1 MNALERAQ
9 ELTAAEPAVA
19 RPIDLGFGRLPRAA
33 QFYVVIVIA
42 VGALSFAAFFP
53 RTYPQPLLFVAL
65 LLWACLTS
73 TWKVNLPIP
82 LASGSTL
89 SVSYAANLMALLLLG
104 AEQAMLVAVA
114 GAWTQCTYRVKQR
127 YPTYRTVFSIAAEA
141 CTIAST
147 GLAYEWLGGSKLPL
161 DLSSLAKPLVGAI
174 STYFV
179 VNTMLVAGAIAFST
193 RQRVL
198 KVWGDEF
205 LWSGVTFM
213 VAGGAGALA
222 AFVIERGEHWKAILL
237 IAPVYLTYR
246 TYELFVGRLEDQKQ
260 HVAEISRLHQ
270 KTVEALT
277 QARQA
282 ETALAAEKERL
293 GTTLADMTRLEQAR
307 VHLLEREQSARAS
320 AEQANRLKDQFLA
333 VVSHELRTPLTS
345 MLGWADMLRRGQIA
359 DDKRARA
366 YETIFN
372 SAKRQSQL
380 IDDLL
385 DVSRIMSGR
394 LRLERT
400 PVVLNDVLRS
410 ALQVVQPIAD
420 AKQVNLIVSAA
431 TEIQPLYGDASRL
444 QQVAW
449 NLLSNA
455 ISFTP
460 PQGSV
465 RVQLRH
471 VNGAAEMTVIDTG
484 QGIPPDFLPSV
495 FEPFRQADATTTRPH
510 GGLGLGLSIVK
521 HLVEAHGGT
530 VSAHSAGEGC
540 GATFTVRLPIR
551 AAGPVTT
558 PSEPAHEFAIENDWA
573 LEQGTLLEGMHVL
586 IVDDDDATRQVVAA
600 QLESHRAKTSS
611 AASAAQAFDMLQH
624 EHFDVLL
631 ADIAMPG
638 EDGYALIKKVRA
650 SAGSTAA
657 SIPAAALTA
666 FARDE
671 DRQQALRAGFQL
683 HLAKPIDARS
693 LIAAVAT
700 LGRPNPR
707 AFA

>member
-1 MNALERAQ
+1 MNAGEPQQ
-9 ELTAAEPAVA
+9 ELTAAEPAVSPPA
-19 RPIDLGFGRLPRAA
+19 ADLGWGRLPRAA
-33 QFYVVIVIA
+33 QFYVAIVIA
-42 VGALSFAAFFP
+42 MGVLSFVSFFP
-53 RTYPQPLLFVAL
+53 RTFPQPLLFIAL

-104 AEQAMLVAVA
+104 AEQAMLIAVA
-114 GAWTQCTYRVKQR
+114 GAWTQCTYKVKQR
-127 YPTYRTVFSIAAEA
+127 YPTYRTVFSMAGEA
-141 CTIAST
+141 CTIAAT
-147 GLAYEWLGGSKLPL
+147 GLAYVWLGGSALPIE
-161 DLSSLAKPLVGAI
+161 LSTLAKPLVGAI
-174 STYFV
+174 SIYFV

-222 AFVIERGEHWKAILL
+222 AYVIDRGEHWKAILL

-293 GTTLADMTRLEQAR
+293 AATLADMTRLEEAR
-307 VHLLEREQSARAS
+307 VHLLEREQAARAS

-345 MLGWADMLRRGQIA
+345 MLGWADMLRRGQLA
-359 DDKRARA
+359 EGKRERA

-372 SAKRQSQL
+372 SASRQSQL

-394 LRLERT
+394 LRLQRT

-431 TEIQPLYGDASRL
+431 TEIQPLYGDAARL

-460 PQGSV
+460 PDGTV

-471 VNGAAEMTVIDTG
+471 VNGAAEMIVTDTG
-484 QGIPPDFLPSV
+484 QGIPADFLPSV
-495 FEPFRQADATTTRPH
+495 FEPFRQADASTTRPH

-530 VSAHSAGEGC
+530 VSAHSPGEGC
-540 GATFTVRLPIR
+540 GATFTVRLPLR
-551 AAGPVTT
+551 AGVLPPPEVAGDRAVETDWTT
-558 PSEPAHEFAIENDWA
+558 
-573 LEQGTLLEGMHVL
+573 EQGTLLEGMHVL

-600 QLESHRAKTSS
+600 QLESHRATTSS

-638 EDGYALIKKVRA
+638 EDGYTLIRKVRA
-650 SAGSTAA
+650 SAGATAA

-700 LGRPNPR
+700 LGRSNPR